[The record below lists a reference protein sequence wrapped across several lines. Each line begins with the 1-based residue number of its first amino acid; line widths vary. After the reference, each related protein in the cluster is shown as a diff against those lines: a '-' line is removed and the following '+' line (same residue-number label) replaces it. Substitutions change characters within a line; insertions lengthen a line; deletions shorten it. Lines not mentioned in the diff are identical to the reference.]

1 MAGKNQAGFG
11 LMLRDDCY
19 APNKIAVSSNYVSA
33 GLYADSASSCIANWK
48 RESGLLKVS
57 ENKISAF
64 YNNDETAEF
73 SIERVGQVVKVKTVY
88 KGNAYETTYTDFDFV
103 AKDSDYF
110 YAGMFGTR
118 GTCVEF
124 TDVVLTITGESQG
137 A

>member
-1 MAGKNQAGFG
+1 
-11 LMLRDDCY
+11 MLRDDCY

-33 GLYADSASSCIANWK
+33 GL
-48 RESGLLKVS
+48 
-57 ENKISAF
+57 
-64 YNNDETAEF
+64 
-73 SIERVGQVVKVKTVY
+73 
-88 KGNAYETTYTDFDFV
+88 
-103 AKDSDYF
+103 